1 MTLRAPCKNSAL
13 NQSRKCEVVRPHFWS
28 HKKHQKLR
36 TRRCTSTVLHGMAGA
51 VGANVAGHLLG
62 VGGNHKLNLA
72 GRSCTCELNLVS
84 KILCFTT
91 LKTSIFLTPELGSR
105 TRHLMARNR
114 DVRVVTPTLGSHFGT
129 EFGVKDSRIFCRT
142 IGFQIHGLSNWPPR
156 QMSPKFSPP
165 YVLRI

>member
-1 MTLRAPCKNSAL
+1 MDRCDLCLGGGRGWGDPCLGVAGGEGRVLRAPRKNSAL
-13 NQSRKCEVVRPHFWS
+13 NQSRKCEVVRPHFWG

-91 LKTSIFLTPELGSR
+91 LKTSIYFDPKNGVTDTPFNGSIIE
-105 TRHLMARNR
+105 TCE
-114 DVRVVTPTLGSHFGT
+114 S
-129 EFGVKDSRIFCRT
+129 
-142 IGFQIHGLSNWPPR
+142 
-156 QMSPKFSPP
+156 
-165 YVLRI
+165 